1 MNSQSIVGS
10 ESAFD
15 ILLGAAGRATA
26 SIRSA
31 GALAVVTTLL
41 GMGLGVAVALLW
53 PPQYTSS
60 ASFIAQGTS
69 PTLIPGALQSLAATV
84 GLGSAKDF
92 SSQFYADLLSSRPV
106 LLNTIEKQYRIQE
119 EPTTHTYIEI
129 EGFAKPDSNRAREA
143 ALQDLQRHVSAR
155 ADVRTNVI
163 SVSVRAR
170 SAQLSHALLV
180 SLIGALD
187 SINIGFR
194 QEQSRELRQFFEG
207 RVADARAGL
216 DSAEEDLRRFLE
228 RNRIIQGSPALQ
240 FEQERL
246 QRGVD
251 LKRAVYSTVV
261 QQHEEARL
269 QEARNVPILTILSP
283 PSLPVKRSSPPRRFI
298 VALFTLFGLFAVP
311 LLSAS
316 RHTWRRFVNASTPRS
331 T

>member
-1 MNSQSIVGS
+1 MTN

-15 ILLGAAGRATA
+15 VLLGAVGRAMA
-26 SIRSA
+26 SVRSA
-31 GALAVVTTLL
+31 GGLAVLTTLFGL
-41 GMGLGVAVALLW
+41 GLGVAVALLW
-53 PPQYTSS
+53 PSQYTSS

-69 PTLIPGALQSLAATV
+69 PTLIPGALQNLAATV

-92 SSQFYADLLSSRPV
+92 SPQFYADLLSSRPV
-106 LLNTIEKQYRIQE
+106 LLNVIGKRYTIRDEVT
-119 EPTTHTYIEI
+119 PLTYIDI
-129 EGFAKPDSNRAREA
+129 EGFASQDSDRAREG
-143 ALQDLQRHVSAR
+143 ALQDLQRHISAR

-163 SVSVRAR
+163 SVSVQAR
-170 SAQLSHALLV
+170 SPQLSHALLV

-194 QEQSRELRQFFEG
+194 QEQSRDLRQFFEG

-216 DSAEEDLRRFLE
+216 DSAEQDLRRFLE

-246 QRGVD
+246 QRVVE
-251 LKRAVYSTVV
+251 LKRAVYTTVV
-261 QQHEEARL
+261 QQHEEARI
-269 QEARNVPILTILSP
+269 QEARNVPILTILAP

-298 VALFTLFGLFAVP
+298 VAVFTLLGLFAIP
-311 LLSAS
+311 LMSVS
-316 RHTWRRFVNASTPRS
+316 RLTWRRFLNASTPRS

>member
-1 MNSQSIVGS
+1 MSSPSITGN

-15 ILLGAAGRATA
+15 VLLAAAGRTAA
-26 SIRSA
+26 SIRA
-31 GALAVVTTLL
+31 GGMLAVFTTLL
-41 GMGLGVAVALLW
+41 GLALGVAIALLW
-53 PPQYTSS
+53 PSQYTSS

-92 SSQFYADLLSSRPV
+92 SPQFYADLLTSRPV
-106 LLNTIEKQYRIQE
+106 LLNVIDKRYTIRDE
-119 EPTTHTYIEI
+119 TTPHTYTEI
-129 EGFAKPDSNRAREA
+129 EGFATGDADRAQEA
-143 ALQDLQRHVSAR
+143 ALLHLQKHISAR

-163 SVSVRAR
+163 SVRARAR
-170 SAQLSHALLV
+170 SPQLSHALLV
-180 SLIGALD
+180 SLISALD

-207 RVADARAGL
+207 RVGDARAAL

-246 QRGVD
+246 QRVVD

-261 QQHEEARL
+261 QQHEEARI

-298 VALFTLFGLFAVP
+298 VALFTLLGLFAVP
-311 LLSAS
+311 LMGAS
-316 RHTWRRFVNASTPRS
+316 RLTWRRFADASTPRRV
-331 T
+331 